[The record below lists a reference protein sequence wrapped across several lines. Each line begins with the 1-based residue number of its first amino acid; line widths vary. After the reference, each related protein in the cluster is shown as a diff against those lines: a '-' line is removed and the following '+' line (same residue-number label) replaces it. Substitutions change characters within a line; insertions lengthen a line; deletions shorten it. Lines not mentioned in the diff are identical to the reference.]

1 VRGRVRRLGPNALL
15 AICALVAVACVS
27 AYAGAAMSDQP
38 APVTRQALASTDNP
52 AGGKGRTLGLS
63 RVDVQPGAK
72 LALHRHPGVQIA
84 RVARGVLTY
93 TVVDGSV
100 DVMRGSPEADPT
112 RVRTISSGQTAKI
125 RAGQWIVER
134 PGTIH
139 RAANRGQAKI
149 VIYIASLFKL
159 GSPPAIPVE
168 R

>member
-1 VRGRVRRLGPNALL
+1 VLSRTKLTRRGAPLT
-15 AICALVAVACVS
+15 ICAVVAVACVS
-27 AYAGAAMSDQP
+27 AYAGAAMNDSTT
-38 APVTRQALASTDNP
+38 PVVREALAAADDP
-52 AGGKGRTLGLS
+52 AGAKGRTLGLS

-84 RVARGVLTY
+84 RIDRGVLTY
-93 TVVDGSV
+93 TVVDGRV

-139 RAANRGQAKI
+139 RAANHGEKKI